1 MIDKLF
7 ICYETLS
14 KFQEDLSADKIKST
28 SIVFIEETHQIYAHN
43 TYYGQFDSSIGP
55 NDGLPNDQHLILS
68 SDQIKWL
75 FTIFANLNNLQTP
88 WVTYNISYTGDTN
101 AIKVNYESVPQDD
114 VPISG
119 GSRFDAHITVN
130 EDGGYSQEMI
140 VGITCTM
147 GGENVTVNHVDDGW
161 YISIQNVTGN
171 IVIDVESTDK
181 PYTWSIQDL
190 DGGDE
195 SIVSSTPISI
205 NARFAEGDSFQTK
218 LTIANGYEFTDA
230 VARMQG
236 YINPIT
242 QDDTIYETE
251 YADDEYTIPE
261 HEISVTGNISIQYH
275 KRPKTYTINLG
286 ESLQGY
292 WTWYRDAAQQDE
304 LSEYIPHT
312 YGTDTV
318 FYIFGNDDY
327 NVTNV
332 NVDVT
337 QSDLQQYVDYD
348 PNTGKVTISGEC
360 AAELTLSPEASMQ
373 YPQLINNLSGFTLVV
388 SQNGS
393 IITPTPTNL
402 EPNTEYTF
410 TVTLPQNYEVG
421 TAPTINSSAMRPKSG
436 SEGVYEE
443 TITVGTSNITISG
456 TATAIVPKIIY
467 GKVPASITGFNESDY
482 YDDGCKIEDITS
494 TNIEDAIS
502 NGNLTIGTPDID
514 KVQTDLGA
522 YDYVICLIDTY
533 YINKSSKLYNVAFNQ
548 YTEYNAGEEGYQ
560 DNGTSTITI
569 GENEYKIYGRFSAG
583 NDTVYISVKNT
594 NEF

>member
-14 KFQEDLSADKIKST
+14 RFQQDLNAGNIKST
-28 SIVFIEETHQIYAHN
+28 SIVFIEETHQIYTN
-43 TYYGQFDSSIGP
+43 GTYYGEFDNSIGP
-55 NDGLPNDQHLILS
+55 NGGLSNDQHLILS

-75 FTIFANLNNLQTP
+75 FTTFANLNGLQTP
-88 WVTYNISYTGDTN
+88 WVEYTISYTGDKN
-101 AIKVNYESVPQDD
+101 AIKVNYESVPQND
-114 VPISG
+114 VHISG

-130 EDGGYSQEMI
+130 ENGGYSQEMI

-161 YISIQNVTGN
+161 YIGIQNVTGN
-171 IVIDVESTDK
+171 IVINIESTDK
-181 PYTWSIQDL
+181 PYMWSIQDL

-195 SIVSSTPISI
+195 SIVSSTPISM

-218 LTIANGYEFTDA
+218 LTIANGYEFTD
-230 VARMQG
+230 VIARMQG
-236 YINPIT
+236 YINPVT
-242 QDDTIYETE
+242 QDNTIYGTE
-251 YADDEYTIPE
+251 YADDECTIPE
-261 HEISVTGNISIQYH
+261 HEISVTGDISIQYH
-275 KRPKTYTINLG
+275 KRPKTYSINLG
-286 ESLQGY
+286 ESLRGH
-292 WTWYRDAAQQDE
+292 WTWYRDATRQDE
-304 LSEYIPHT
+304 LSESITHT

-318 FYIFGNDDY
+318 FYVFGNGNY
-327 NVTNV
+327 NVTSV

-337 QSDLQQYVDYD
+337 QSDQQQYVDYI
-348 PNTGKVTISGEC
+348 PSTGKVTISGEC

-373 YPQLINNLSGFTLVV
+373 YPQLINNLIGFTLVV

-393 IITPTPTNL
+393 IITPTPTDL

-421 TAPTINSSAMRPKSG
+421 TAPTINSSAMSPKSG

-467 GKVPASITGFNESDY
+467 GKVPASITGFDSTTFNNG
-482 YDDGCKIEDITS
+482 GCKVSDITS
-494 TNIEDAIS
+494 TDIEDAI
-502 NGNLTIGTPDID
+502 GDEYLTVDTPDID
-514 KVQTDLGA
+514 KIPVSVNA
-522 YDYVICLIDTY
+522 YDYIICLIDTSY
-533 YINKSSKLYNVAFNQ
+533 TNKSSKLWYQAVNQ
-548 YTEYNAGEEGYQ
+548 YAAYNFNLPGYQ
-560 DNGTSTITI
+560 DNGNSTITI
-569 GENEYKIYGRFSAG
+569 DNKEYKIYAQFSLMS
-583 NDTVYISVKNT
+583 DTVQMSVKNT

>member
-14 KFQEDLSADKIKST
+14 RFQQDLNAGNIKST
-28 SIVFIEETHQIYAHN
+28 SIVFIEETHQIYTHGE
-43 TYYGQFDSSIGP
+43 YYGEFDNSIGP
-55 NDGLPNDQHLILS
+55 NGGLSNDQHLILS

-75 FTIFANLNNLQTP
+75 FTTFANLNGLQTP
-88 WVTYNISYTGDTN
+88 WVEYTISYTGDKN
-101 AIKVNYESVPQDD
+101 AIKVNYESVPQND
-114 VPISG
+114 VHISG

-130 EDGGYSQEMI
+130 ENGGYSQEMI
-140 VGITCTM
+140 VGITCTI

-161 YISIQNVTGN
+161 YIGIQNVTGN
-171 IVIDVESTDK
+171 IVINIESTDK
-181 PYTWSIQDL
+181 PYMWSIQDL

-205 NARFAEGDSFQTK
+205 NAQFAEGDSFQT
-218 LTIANGYEFTDA
+218 TISIANGYEFTDA

-242 QDDTIYETE
+242 QDNTIYETE
-251 YADDEYTIPE
+251 YVDDEYTIPE

-275 KRPKTYTINLG
+275 KQPKTYLINLG
-286 ESLQGY
+286 ESLQGH
-292 WTWYRDAAQQDE
+292 WTWYRDATRQDE
-304 LSEYIPHT
+304 LSESITHT

-318 FYIFGNDDY
+318 FYVFGNGNY
-327 NVTNV
+327 NVTSV

-337 QSDLQQYVDYD
+337 QSDQQQYVDYI
-348 PNTGKVTISGEC
+348 PSTGKVTISGEC

-373 YPQLINNLSGFTLVV
+373 YPQLINNLIGFTLVV

-393 IITPTPTNL
+393 IITPTPTDL

-421 TAPTINSSAMRPKSG
+421 TAPTINSSAMSPKSG

-456 TATAIVPKIIY
+456 TATAIVYPSYWGMCAYNTPIADIVPESGTSFTSDSTQTDKITTGGFYIAY
-467 GKVPASITGFNESDY
+467 PTSKYSNFPSVTGTQVPQSFDRVEQGYTNETT
-482 YDDGCKIEDITS
+482 KTI
-494 TNIEDAIS
+494 
-502 NGNLTIGTPDID
+502 NGVSYVLWVYQLDVPMGTIGDS
-514 KVQTDLGA
+514 
-522 YDYVICLIDTY
+522 
-533 YINKSSKLYNVAFNQ
+533 INITFN
-548 YTEYNAGEEGYQ
+548 G
-560 DNGTSTITI
+560 
-569 GENEYKIYGRFSAG
+569 
-583 NDTVYISVKNT
+583 
-594 NEF
+594 